1 MTNFIRGILS
11 RLALYSLLAVL
22 FCCLETATSL
32 VQAQTFS
39 VSPTQIEVGDRD
51 VFELSY
57 RLEGASISDFQAP
70 SFADFSVVGGPSKS
84 TSIQIINGRMSGMA
98 SVSYT
103 LQPKRTGTFSIPS
116 ATVTTDQKKV
126 LRSEKVTVKVSKGTH
141 QAKPQSP
148 SSGGRQSQTFPP
160 FGGVMPPP
168 NYPDNGDTDIFVRLV
183 PDTTQVYQGEQA
195 LLSMRVYTTR
205 DVADFNLLTP
215 PAFTSFWVEDITD
228 NSSTKSHKEKINDT
242 EYTVFDVK
250 NYALFPQQVGKFLIP
265 PVEAEVSVQ
274 ASDPNW
280 GNLFYR
286 TQTLRLQ
293 SDSAVLQ
300 VNDLPEAGKPAD
312 FSGSVGVFTLSAH
325 ANTQQ
330 LRTGEPFELQ
340 VLIAGEGNIKLL
352 QQPEIAFPKQIEAYD
367 PQVTEDIAII
377 KNGRISGRK
386 FFEYSLMPIKTGEA
400 TIPPI
405 SFSYYDTQLRQYRTL
420 QTEPINLRIAQGAQ
434 SPSQAQNPDSA
445 DNDATTTTTQSTKS
459 YALPILAAL
468 LISGLAIWVYYRRRT
483 TTNHPDIDLY
493 TGSPKGN
500 ATHKRPTLKALQQA
514 QSQLNKG
521 DIRAFYDQ
529 THHALSEYLTQQF
542 GLAHADLSPDHLR
555 ETLLQHLSES
565 DAQGIAKLMQQCEI
579 ALFAPISIPIGEAQQ
594 HYEQAIALISHI
606 ENNRKTAQSR

>member
-11 RLALYSLLAVL
+11 RLALCSLLAVL
-22 FCCLETATSL
+22 FCCLEATTSL

-84 TSIQIINGRMSGMA
+84 TSVQIINGRMSSSAGI
-98 SVSYT
+98 SYT
-103 LQPKRTGTFSIPS
+103 LQPKRIGTFSIPS

-126 LRSEKVTVKVSKGTH
+126 LRSEKVTVKVSKGTR
-141 QAKPQSP
+141 QTKPQSH
-148 SSGGRQSQTFPP
+148 SGGNPIFPP
-160 FGGVMPPP
+160 LGGMPPH
-168 NYPDNGDTDIFVRLV
+168 NPDANNGNTDVFIRLV
-183 PDTTQVYQGEQA
+183 PDTAQVYQGEQA
-195 LLSMRVYTTR
+195 TLSMRIYTTN
-205 DVADFNLLTP
+205 DVADFNLLSP
-215 PAFTSFWVEDITD
+215 PAFTGFWVEDITD
-228 NSSTKSHKEKINDT
+228 NSSTKSHKEKIKGTD
-242 EYTVFDVK
+242 YTVFDVK
-250 NYALFPQQVGKFLIP
+250 NYALFPQQAGKFLIP
-265 PVEAEVSVQ
+265 PVESEVSVQ

-280 GNLFYR
+280 GSLFYR

-300 VNDLPEAGKPAD
+300 VNELPETGKPAD
-312 FSGSVGVFTLSAH
+312 FSGSVGTFTLTAH

-352 QQPEIAFPKQIEAYD
+352 QQPKIAFPKQIEAYD
-367 PQVTEDIAII
+367 PQITEDIAII
-377 KNGRISGRK
+377 KGDKISGRK
-386 FFEYSLMPIKTGEA
+386 FFEYSLMPTQTGEA

-420 QTEPINLRIAQGAQ
+420 QTEPIALRIAQGAQ
-434 SPSQAQNPDSA
+434 SPSQTQNTDSA
-445 DNDATTTTTQSTKS
+445 DNDATATATQSTKS

-468 LISGLAIWVYYRRRT
+468 LISGLAIWAYYRRRAT
-483 TTNHPDIDLY
+483 AKHPDTDIRTSD
-493 TGSPKGN
+493 PKGM

-514 QSQLNKG
+514 QNQLNKG

-555 ETLLQHLSES
+555 ETLLQYLSES
-565 DAQGIAKLMQQCEI
+565 DAQGMAKLMQQCEI
-579 ALFAPISIPIGEAQQ
+579 ALFAPISIPTSEAEQ

-606 ENNRKTAQSR
+606 EKNRKTTQNR